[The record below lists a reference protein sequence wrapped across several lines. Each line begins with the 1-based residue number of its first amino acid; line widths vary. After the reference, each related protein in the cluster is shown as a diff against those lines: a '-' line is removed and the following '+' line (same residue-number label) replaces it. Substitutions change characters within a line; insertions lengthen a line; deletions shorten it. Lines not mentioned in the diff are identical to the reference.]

1 VNSGHIFAV
10 VAGIIRDVLD
20 LPDLALSAATSA
32 ENVEAWDS
40 FNHINIVVAVEAHF
54 GVKFH
59 TTEIE
64 EIRNV
69 GDLVDLIDR
78 KLNARKSG

>member
-1 VNSGHIFAV
+1 MNREHIFPV
-10 VAGIIRDVLD
+10 VTGIIRDVLD

-40 FNHINIVVAVEAHF
+40 FNHIYIVLAVEAHF

-69 GDLVDLIDR
+69 GELVDLIDR
-78 KLNARKSG
+78 KLNARKPD